1 MKTAVMNKS
10 GRLTVPAEA
19 RSALGLDE
27 ETEFEVEV
35 DAESDALI
43 LRPVVVLRREDAWA
57 YTPEHRELL
66 RRAHE
71 DSREGRVQHVTEQGL
86 RDLEP

>member
-1 MKTAVMNKS
+1 MKTAAMSKN

-19 RSALGLDE
+19 RSALGLED

-35 DAESDALI
+35 DTTEDALI
-43 LRPVVVLRREDAWA
+43 LRPIVMLRREDAWA
-57 YTPEHRELL
+57 YTPEHRALL
-66 RRAHE
+66 RQAHE
-71 DSREGRVQHVTEQGL
+71 DSRAGRVRQLTEQGL